1 MTMNNNNAQ
10 PEKNSSNSI
19 SIPHAKP
26 KRRSWVWYTLIGIVL
41 VVVVLSAVFLLQRN
55 GTPTEAAEDAPLNF
69 AEVIITDLIQEKN
82 FNGVI
87 GSIQDDPVKTMLG
100 GTLTDIPAAGETI
113 NQGETLFAID
123 NEPVIL
129 LYGEL
134 PAYRD
139 LAIGSQAQTISS
151 SSNGTITWVAQPGT
165 IIQQGDEL
173 YRIDNRPVIALYGAQ
188 PAYRDIAIVAS
199 GTGADDETVTILN
212 QLNGTFTW
220 MAQPGAVIQQ
230 GDVLYR
236 VDDQPVIALYG
247 EQPAYRDLYN
257 STSYTPSE
265 ASLTAAQANVTFARQ
280 ELAQAEATYAPYRN
294 KPDGNLNKAAFGAAW
309 AAAQQVYDTA
319 VAQLN
324 ALTGTAGGPM
334 IGDDVRQLEQAL
346 VALGYDDDGNLEPDD
361 TFSYETT
368 RAVRSFQT
376 DLGLEPDGVLELGE
390 IVFLP
395 GPAQVLD
402 QLAVPGDPATTQD
415 AVMTV
420 TTSDSTVGEDVLQLQ
435 EALIALGYDAGGALQ
450 ANGTFTPE
458 TTQAVLEFQTAIG
471 QETDGVVDFGEIVF
485 LSGPSQVI
493 ETFALP
499 GEPTGGSV
507 MSLTTGNAAVGIDI
521 LQLEQALVDLGFDA
535 GGTLAADGTYTLETY
550 QAVLA
555 FQAATGL
562 EPDGILDLGEVIF
575 LPGAVR
581 VTDQL
586 TTKGSNLGPDT
597 PILGIS
603 LSEKVVY
610 MALPADDQGVLA
622 VGDAVTVEMPDNTL
636 VPATVVFI
644 SQIAISGQN
653 EWDPAWFE
661 VRIALDDPSV
671 ASGLDEA
678 PVDVIIVSDSVTDV
692 MAIPV
697 SALVALLEGGY
708 AVEVDTGN
716 GQVAL
721 IAVEVGFFSS
731 YNLIEITSGDLEL
744 GDQVVV
750 P

>member
-1 MTMNNNNAQ
+1 MNNNNAQ
-10 PEKNSSNSI
+10 PEKNPSNAADAAPS
-19 SIPHAKP
+19 KP
-26 KRRSWVWYTLIGIVL
+26 KRRRWVWYIFGGVIL
-41 VVVVLSAVFLLQRN
+41 VAVVLAGVYYQQEN
-55 GTPTEAAEDAPLNF
+55 GTPTEAAEEAPLNF

-100 GTLTDIPAAGETI
+100 GTITDIPEAGETI
-113 NQGETLFAID
+113 RQGETLFAID

-139 LAIGSQAQTISS
+139 IAIGSDAQNISS
-151 SSNGTITWVAQPGT
+151 PPNGTITWVAQPGT
-165 IIQQGDEL
+165 VIQQGDEL
-173 YRIDNRPVIALYGAQ
+173 YQVDNQPVIALYGEQ

-199 GTGADDETVTILN
+199 GAGAVDEVNTILN
-212 QLNGTFTW
+212 QLNGTLTW
-220 MAQPGAVIQQ
+220 VPEPGAVIQQ
-230 GDVLYR
+230 GEVLYR

-257 STSYTPSE
+257 SSSYTPSE
-265 ASLTAAQANVTFARQ
+265 ASLTAAQANVTFA
-280 ELAQAEATYAPYRN
+280 AQTLEPADADYAPYRN
-294 KPDGNLNKAAFGAAW
+294 KPDGNLNKAYYGAAW
-309 AAAQQVYDTA
+309 AAAQQAYDTA
-319 VAQLN
+319 VHQLN
-324 ALTGTAGGPM
+324 ALTGTYGGPM

-368 RAVRSFQT
+368 RAVRTFQT

-390 IVFLP
+390 VVFLP
-395 GPAQVLD
+395 GPAQVLE
-402 QLAVPGDPATTQD
+402 QVAAPGDPATAQG
-415 AVMTV
+415 AVMSV
-420 TTSDSTVGEDVLQLQ
+420 TTSDATVGSDVRQLQ
-435 EALIALGYDAGGALQ
+435 EALISLGFDAGGALE
-450 ANGTFTPE
+450 ANGTFTLE
-458 TTQAVLEFQTAIG
+458 TTQAVLEFQDVTG

-485 LSGPSQVI
+485 LPGPSQVI
-493 ETFALP
+493 ENLAMP
-499 GEPTGGSV
+499 GDPTGSGV
-507 MSLTTGNAAVGIDI
+507 MSLTTGNAASGIDI
-521 LQLEQALVDLGFDA
+521 LQLEEALIDLGFDVS
-535 GGTLAADGTYTLETY
+535 GTLEADGTYTLETY
-550 QAVLA
+550 QAVFD

-562 EPDGILDLGEVIF
+562 ETDGILDLGEIIF
-575 LPGAVR
+575 LPSAVR
-581 VTDQL
+581 ITGQL
-586 TTKGSNLGPDT
+586 TTKGSNVGPDT

-610 MALPADDQGVLA
+610 MALPADNQGALA

-636 VPATVVFI
+636 VPATVVFV
-644 SQIAISGQN
+644 SQTATAGQN
-653 EWDPAWFE
+653 QWDPAWFE
-661 VRIALDDPSV
+661 VRIALDDSSV
-671 ASGLDEA
+671 AAGLDEA
-678 PVDVIIVSDSVTDV
+678 PVDVIIVSASVSDV

-708 AVEVDTGN
+708 AVEVNIGN
-716 GQVAL
+716 GQVQL

-731 YNLIEITSGDLEL
+731 NNLIEITSGALEP

>member
-265 ASLTAAQANVTFARQ
+265 ASLTAAQANVTFAGQ

>member
-1 MTMNNNNAQ
+1 MNNNNAQ

-265 ASLTAAQANVTFARQ
+265 ASLTAAQANVTFAGQ

>member
-1 MTMNNNNAQ
+1 MNNNNTQ
-10 PEKNSSNSI
+10 TEKKSSTVADAAGS
-19 SIPHAKP
+19 KP
-26 KRRSWVWYTLIGIVL
+26 KHRRWVRYILGGVIL
-41 VVVVLSAVFLLQRN
+41 AAVVLAGVYYLQEN
-55 GTPTEAAEDAPLNF
+55 GIPSEVAEEAPINF
-69 AEVIITDLIQEKN
+69 AEVILTDLIQEEN

-100 GTLTDIPAAGETI
+100 GTLTDIAEKGETI
-113 NQGETLFAID
+113 SQGETLFAID

-134 PAYRD
+134 PAYRNI
-139 LAIGSQAQTISS
+139 AIGSEVQIISS
-151 SSNGTITWVAQPGT
+151 PPNGTITWMAQPGA
-165 IIQQGDEL
+165 IIQQGDEI
-173 YRIDNRPVIALYGAQ
+173 YRVDNQPMIALYGEQ

-199 GTGADDETVTILN
+199 GAGATDETVTILN

-220 MAQPGAVIQQ
+220 VAETGAVIQQ
-230 GDVLYR
+230 GDTLYR

-257 STSYTPSE
+257 SSSYTPSE
-265 ASLTAAQANVTFARQ
+265 ASLTAAQANVTFAAQ
-280 ELAQAEATYAPYRN
+280 ELAQAEAAYAPYRN
-294 KPDGNLNKAAFGAAW
+294 RPDGNLNKAAYGAAW
-309 AAAQQVYDTA
+309 AAAQQAYDTA
-319 VAQLN
+319 VHQLN
-324 ALTGTAGGPM
+324 ALTGAYGGPT
-334 IGDDVRQLEQAL
+334 IGDDVRQLELAL

-368 RAVRSFQT
+368 RAVRAFQT
-376 DLGLEPDGVLELGE
+376 DLGLELDGVFELGE

-402 QLAVPGDPATTQD
+402 QLAAPGDPATVQG
-415 AVMTV
+415 AVMTI
-420 TTSDSTVGEDVLQLQ
+420 TTSDATIGSDVLQLQ
-435 EALIALGYDAGGALQ
+435 EALIALGYNAGGALQ

-458 TTQAVLEFQTAIG
+458 TTQAVLEFQTSTG
-471 QETDGVVDFGEIVF
+471 QEADGVVDFGEIIF

-493 ETFALP
+493 ENLALP
-499 GEPTGGSV
+499 GDPTGGGV
-507 MSLTTGNAAVGIDI
+507 ISLTTGNAADGIDI

-535 GGTLAADGTYTLETY
+535 DGTLAADGTYTLETY
-550 QAVLA
+550 TAVLD
-555 FQAATGL
+555 FQVAAGL
-562 EPDGILDLGEVIF
+562 EPDGILDLGEIIF
-575 LPGAVR
+575 LPDSVR
-581 VTDQL
+581 ITGQL
-586 TTKGSNLGPDT
+586 TTKGSSMGPDT

-644 SQIAISGQN
+644 SQTAISGQN

-661 VRIALDDPSV
+661 VRIALDDPSM
-671 ASGLDEA
+671 AAGLDEA
-678 PVDVIIVSDSVTDV
+678 PVDVIIVSASVSDV

-716 GQVAL
+716 GQVQL

-731 YNLIEITSGDLEL
+731 NNLIEITSGALEL
-744 GDQVVV
+744 GDRVVV

>member
-1 MTMNNNNAQ
+1 MNNNNAQ

-257 STSYTPSE
+257 STSYPPSE
-265 ASLTAAQANVTFARQ
+265 ASLTAAQANVTFAGQ